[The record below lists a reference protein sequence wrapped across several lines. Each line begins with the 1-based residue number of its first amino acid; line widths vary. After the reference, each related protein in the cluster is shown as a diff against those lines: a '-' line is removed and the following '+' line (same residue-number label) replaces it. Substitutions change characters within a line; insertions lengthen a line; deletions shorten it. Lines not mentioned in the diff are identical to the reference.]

1 MIMPTIRAS
10 FSRGEAQH
18 LVWLLGR
25 NDPEMGKAAQRRLD
39 EDGIDS
45 ILDDPRVLNALM
57 TDAHAGAS
65 PAVLAYVLVRQALLE
80 CGIDDRGMA
89 DYVAT
94 LLVRFGCGSRA
105 YRVSDKAEEEFHY
118 LVDIATRSDGESGKS
133 AFLLRC
139 HLGNYSLWISGLFP
153 DWLERRVD
161 RKGAPRIA
169 YYERMGATGYR
180 LAADTREAEALGVG
194 DVFRRVAREF
204 PGVRTALNRMSDRY
218 LFPGSAN
225 VVNRLLRDVAFRYP
239 IGPPGSQGSR

>member
-10 FSRGEAQH
+10 FNRREAQH

-25 NDPEMGKAAQRRLD
+25 NDPEVASAAQRRLD
-39 EDGIDS
+39 EDGIDN

-65 PAVLAYVLVRQALLE
+65 PEILAYVMVRQALLE
-80 CGIDDRGMA
+80 CAIDDRSIA

-94 LLVRFGCGSRA
+94 VLVRFGCGSRA
-105 YRVSDKAEEEFHY
+105 YRISDKSEEEFHY
-118 LVDIATRSDGESGKS
+118 LVDIVSRTDGVDGKD

-153 DWLERRVD
+153 DFLENRLE
-161 RKGAPRIA
+161 RKGAPPIS

-180 LAADTREAEALGVG
+180 LAADSPEAESLGVG
-194 DVFRRVAREF
+194 RLFRGVAREF
-204 PGVRTALNRMSDRY
+204 PGVRRALNRMSDRY
-218 LFPGSAN
+218 LWPESAN
-225 VVNRLLRDVAFRYP
+225 VVNRLLREVAFRYP
-239 IGPPGSQGSR
+239 IRPAGG